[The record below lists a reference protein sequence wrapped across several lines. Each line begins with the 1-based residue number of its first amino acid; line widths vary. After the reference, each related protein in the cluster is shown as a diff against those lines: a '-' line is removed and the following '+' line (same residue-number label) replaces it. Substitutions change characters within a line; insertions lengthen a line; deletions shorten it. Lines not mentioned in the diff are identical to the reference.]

1 MSTVAKHAILATCI
15 VTLAAA
21 GCTRNHPR
29 PLALQT
35 GQLDSG
41 GGATSSSG
49 ANIAPEDICGEGRA
63 ADVRTVYFDYD
74 SYALRP
80 DALTTLKGN
89 ATIFSQDAQRNT
101 VQIEGHCD
109 ERGTQEYNMALGE
122 RRALAVRDYLINLG
136 VPARNLLTVSY
147 GEERPA
153 VIGSNEAAWSKNRRA
168 EFSQGRAQ

>member
-49 ANIAPEDICGEGRA
+49 ANIAPEDIGVEGRA

-80 DALTTLKGN
+80 DTLTTLKGN
-89 ATIFSQDAQRNT
+89 ATIFSQDAQRDT
-101 VQIEGHCD
+101 IQIEGHCD
-109 ERGTQEYNMALGE
+109 ERGTQEYNLALGE
-122 RRALAVRDYLINLG
+122 QRALAVRHHLVNLG
-136 VPARNLLTVSY
+136 IDGARITTISY

-153 VIGSNEAAWSKNRRA
+153 DPGQTENAYALNRRC
-168 EFSQGRAQ
+168 EFERS